1 MQPSIDSFKGKCAVC
16 STDLPPR
23 RSRFCTNT
31 CSRQHGIDRAK
42 DIRARFKLTKKKCEF
57 CGDKF
62 QPKVAKHKYCSH
74 ACWYDFNAERL
85 AEKRKEIAA
94 KKPKTIGRR
103 NFKRQHLLH
112 IEGVKPICVRET
124 QFTRAT
130 TPERV
135 QLQSAVEQYLADGGL
150 IKRYVIQPVYNTEED
165 VLHWGITERDEDEI
179 TERYK

>member
-1 MQPSIDSFKGKCAVC
+1 MQQLTNRGRCANCNKG
-16 STDLPPR
+16 LPPR

-31 CSRQHGIDRAK
+31 CSRQYGIDRAK
-42 DIRARFKLTKKKCEF
+42 KIRAKYKLQKKKCGS
-57 CGDKF
+57 CGEIF
-62 QPKVAKHKYCSH
+62 QPKVAKHVFCSIP
-74 ACWYDFNAERL
+74 CWTDFNAEKI
-85 AEKRKEIAA
+85 AEKRKEAAA
-94 KKPKTIGRR
+94 KSSKTKPRL

-124 QFTRAT
+124 EFTKAT

-150 IKRYVIQPVYNTEED
+150 IKRYVIQPVYNTEDD